1 MGGLLNTLEIASSS
15 LTASRLG
22 IETAGVNISNVN
34 NPGYARQR
42 VIVEPRRDP
51 TGAGTGVEVV
61 GVKSLRDSILD
72 EQLIRESS
80 NTAYLQNFQRTLQ
93 IGQVLLGQQIDRQS
107 ATPETDAAARDLGG
121 QMALASGFSEFYNA
135 IQAVSVS
142 PASTP
147 DRQVLLLKAGQLTD
161 KFNSVEERFTTLRS
175 DLNKD
180 LTSRI
185 KEANQLIQLTSRA
198 AMDYTVASSNG
209 GGIAK
214 DNLQM
219 RLEQL
224 GALSSIQIQ
233 YDDSQRITVA
243 VNGVE
248 VITQNLV
255 TGALEGALDANG
267 GLQVSVRNTES
278 DATAKLTGQGS
289 LQGLVDARDTVL
301 EDLRKD
307 INLMASNLIEG
318 MNAIHKLGKNLDGTG
333 GLNFFTGTDASDIAV
348 NAEVL
353 ADVRKMQ
360 MSADTDKGG
369 NTIAVNLLKWLD
381 APQDALGKLTVSQH
395 YNEAVATYGQEL
407 ANINNRMADQEIIS
421 HTLTQQRASVSGVS
435 IDEEMSSLI
444 QFQRAYQSSAKLI
457 STVNELFQTVL
468 SM

>member
-15 LTASRLG
+15 LLASRAG

-61 GVKSLRDSILD
+61 GVKSLRDDILD

-80 NTAYLQNFQRTLQ
+80 NTEYLQNFQRTLQ

-107 ATPETDAAARDLGG
+107 ATPEADAAARDLGG

-135 IQAVSVS
+135 LQAVTVS
-142 PASTP
+142 PGSTP

-180 LTSRI
+180 LTNRI
-185 KEANQLIQLTSRA
+185 KDANNLIQLTSRA
-198 AMDYTVASSNG
+198 AMDNTVASSSG

-214 DNLQM
+214 DTLQM
-219 RLEQL
+219 RLEEL
-224 GALSSIQIQ
+224 GGYSSIQIQ
-233 YDDSQRITVA
+233 YDDLERITVSINGVNVITDNL
-243 VNGVE
+243 VNGV
-248 VITQNLV
+248 V
-255 TGALEGALDANG
+255 EGKLDEAG
-267 GLQVSVRNTES
+267 GLQVSVRNTDS
-278 DATAKLTGQGS
+278 DSTAKLTGQGS
-289 LQGLVDARDTVL
+289 IQGLVDARDTIL

-318 MNAIHKLGKNLDGTG
+318 MNAVHKLGKNLDGTG
-333 GLNFFTGTDASDIAV
+333 GLDFFSGSDASDIAV
-348 NAEVL
+348 NSELL
-353 ADVRKMQ
+353 ADVRKIQ
-360 MSADTDKGG
+360 LSADTDKGD
-369 NTIAVNLLKWLD
+369 NTIAVNLVKWLD
-381 APQDALGKLTVSQH
+381 APQDSLGKLTVSQH

-407 ANINNRMADQEIIS
+407 ANINNRLADQEVIS
-421 HTLTQQRASVSGVS
+421 HTLTQQRAAVSGVS
-435 IDEEMSSLI
+435 LDEEMSSLI
-444 QFQRAYQSSAKLI
+444 QFQRAYLSSAKLI
-457 STVNELFQTVL
+457 STVNELFQTIL
-468 SM
+468 AM